1 MRRRNRER
9 GRKAQGCSSVS
20 SVSAYRIDNFV
31 EFTCGMHTR
40 PRFRKFCAAPLKCSD
55 YFSEGSGA
63 ARISPMKSL
72 IGSVSAVIPWRP
84 TIGLI
89 PAFIKAPAILPVRYA
104 YLWGDDVPIP
114 YGSGP
119 WSNLNSAFSNPAILR
134 LLQTWMASPDSQEPV
149 TSMGTFGSANGF
161 NESRRSSI
169 SFCVSERGVR
179 NSWSCLASWATASAV
194 FLARSASESAR
205 WEAAADFSAE
215 TSAVPACSVT
225 SVSNWSLL
233 LRNSAFLLRSTPLMD
248 VIFMPTQ
255 SSPTMPHVINRTL
268 TTSTRSFAI
277 DGFSGE
283 RIVPR
288 LQSSLSSPY

>member
-1 MRRRNRER
+1 
-9 GRKAQGCSSVS
+9 
-20 SVSAYRIDNFV
+20 
-31 EFTCGMHTR
+31 MHTR

-104 YLWGDDVPIP
+104 YLRGDDVPIP

-161 NESRRSSI
+161 NQSRRSSI

-255 SSPTMPHVINRTL
+255 SSPTMPHVINRML